1 MPPIPDVVVLLQEN
15 PEAIALLTV
24 VVRAI
29 IVYQRQ
35 ATWSEY
41 RAIHRFKRGVFPL
54 IYAVTRGALH
64 LINDK
69 DGRDDDEYV
78 TTTSA
83 SVREVVKAFKADG
96 ASLHLLN
103 SIKRRP
109 DEHGDPLTAAHVVY
123 MVGDDQVEV
132 YLFRNNDGTTD
143 IYAHTEASVE
153 DPMAHLTERQ
163 RDGDQHGVI
172 PDEFDGS

>member
-1 MPPIPDVVVLLQEN
+1 MAPLPDIVTVLQDN

-24 VVRAI
+24 VVRAVM
-29 IVYQRQ
+29 VYQRQ

-54 IYAVTRGALH
+54 VYSVTRGALH
-64 LINDK
+64 LVNDK
-69 DGRDDDEYV
+69 GGRDDAEFV
-78 TTTSA
+78 ATTDAT
-83 SVREVVKAFKADG
+83 VREVVKAFKADG

-109 DEHGDPLTAAHVVY
+109 DEHGDPLSAAHLIY
-123 MVGDDQVEV
+123 TVGDDQVEV
-132 YLFRNNDGTTD
+132 YLFRNSDGSTD
-143 IYAHTEASVE
+143 LYAHTEASVE

-163 RDGDQHGVI
+163 RDGDRHDVI
-172 PDEFDGS
+172 PDAYTES